1 MKSIVYL
8 FIIIFITALVPATA
22 IAQKGNKTPQVEYAF
37 PNEMAADIQKQY
49 KELADKGLILYQL
62 TCAKCHNSKA
72 KGKDVIPDFTIEQ
85 LELYQIRIA
94 NATHESQLTESS
106 LNAEELSLIT
116 TFFMYKKKND
126 VKVAKKK

>member
-8 FIIIFITALVPATA
+8 FIIVFFSAVVQDTAM
-22 IAQKGNKTPQVEYAF
+22 AQKKNKTAQVQYDF
-37 PNEMAADIQKQY
+37 PPEMAADIQKQY

-62 TCAKCHNSKA
+62 TCAKCHNNKVR
-72 KGKDVIPDFTIEQ
+72 GKDVIPDFTVEQ

-94 NATHESQLTESS
+94 NATHESQLTETA

-116 TFFMYKKKND
+116 TFFMYKKKG
-126 VKVAKKK
+126 K

>member
-1 MKSIVYL
+1 MKRIFSLLIAV
-8 FIIIFITALVPATA
+8 IFIAAPIAA
-22 IAQKGNKTPQVEYAF
+22 KAQKGNKTPQVEYNF

-62 TCAKCHNSKA
+62 TCAKCHNGKG
-72 KGKDVIPDFTIEQ
+72 KGKDAIPDFTVEQ

-94 NATHESQLTESS
+94 NATHESQLTETA

-116 TFFMYKKKND
+116 TFFMYKKKR
-126 VKVAKKK
+126 K